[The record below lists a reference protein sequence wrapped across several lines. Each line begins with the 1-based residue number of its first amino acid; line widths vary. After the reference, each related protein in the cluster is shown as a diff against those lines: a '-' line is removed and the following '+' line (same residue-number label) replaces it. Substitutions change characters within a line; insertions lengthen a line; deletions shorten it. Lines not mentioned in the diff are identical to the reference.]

1 MKKTLILIVALL
13 TIGMAADAQVQ
24 VKKKSTSETIFSG
37 RMGGISVDVIDGSY
51 FLSIKSTNQFDK
63 YYVIHIGENAGEA
76 VTSIESFIE
85 IAKTIK
91 KGESYE
97 IETLTKSFTIHKGI
111 TKNEIWF
118 KASGYAGYASTNVY
132 EMNKILDAFVK

>member
-1 MKKTLILIVALL
+1 MKKVLILIVAFL

-24 VKKKSTSETIFSG
+24 VKKKSTSEKIYSG
-37 RMGGISVDVIDGSY
+37 RMGGISVDCMEGAY
-51 FLSIKSTNQFDK
+51 FLSICSTNQFDNH
-63 YYVIHIGENAGEA
+63 YVICLGQNAAEA
-76 VTSIESFIE
+76 VASIESFIE

>member
-1 MKKTLILIVALL
+1 MKKALILIVALL

-85 IAKTIK
+85 IAETIK
-91 KGESYE
+91 KGESFD
-97 IETLTKSFTIHKGI
+97 IETLTSTFTIYKGAF
-111 TKNEIWF
+111 KNEIWF
-118 KASGYAGYASTNVY
+118 KTAGYGGYAVTNVR
-132 EMNKILDAFVK
+132 ELSKILDVFVK